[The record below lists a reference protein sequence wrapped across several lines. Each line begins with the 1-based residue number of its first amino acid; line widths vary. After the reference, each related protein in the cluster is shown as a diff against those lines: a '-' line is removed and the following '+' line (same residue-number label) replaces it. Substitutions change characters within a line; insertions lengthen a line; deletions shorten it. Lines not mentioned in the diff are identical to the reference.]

1 MRIVNFIQFPYVF
14 FTPQAAESKKGPD
27 MRGHNAHQSVA
38 SKALERF
45 WDKKRCSLQYRNL
58 HAHPHQQHFLVIL
71 KGASWRPAFRQTIA
85 GKAPERF

>member
-1 MRIVNFIQFPYVF
+1 
-14 FTPQAAESKKGPD
+14 

-45 WDKKRCSLQYRNL
+45 WDKKRCSLQCRNL
-58 HAHPHQQHFLVIL
+58 HAHPHQQHFFTIL
-71 KGASWRPAFRQTIA
+71 EGPSGRPGFRQTIA